1 MNDRLQF
8 RHHSEVFATNEAAI
22 DYIIHNTT
30 SLYAEPLVVGYGDPL
45 NPNVIL
51 VIGAATNETS
61 SMSQKYNTYTII
73 DIAKTEQEI
82 ADLGE
87 EIEAVA
93 KSLTLLPQET
103 DTLKLYSETTDDGT
117 IVSGDVKVAEYE
129 IFGNYKRDNIIHST
143 PWGIFTYVNLDFD
156 PETDT
161 FTFTVNGESTEYQ
174 VENNYVVS
182 GRYKRDDESIHLYM
196 KNGDEVV
203 IDVAKLIGEW
213 TVEGE
218 NSSTPIVL
226 TKETVKFNDDERD
239 QEWKDILKGDIRISP
254 ESDNILTK
262 SADGKSLVVK
272 GLAKNITYWHNGE
285 KLTVK
290 EGLDQA
296 LAKKVSTDSANMI
309 YERVDGIFAH
319 SDLEYIP
326 SENKLVFSITN
337 VTGGTTSKELELVGV
352 DLFTNIYYDSVHEEL
367 VLQYKD
373 NKGELREVRI
383 PISDMISEWEPYNEG
398 HSLEL
403 VRERITSGK
412 DKLYGDVKISSAE
425 NNILTEVDHRL
436 YVNGV
441 ADNIKYNPTTT
452 VRDKFNELDAKDAE
466 IEGNVE
472 GLDERVAELE
482 NTVIVDVM
490 DADGSVIVNKDNPHK
505 PTVAVHVSANESNI
519 IVKSAEGIFANA
531 SLAYDEET
539 NKLTFTNTLGSQEFQ
554 LVSNNQIRAI
564 YYDPSTEE
572 IVIVYVVDKEEKEV
586 RVPLRGLIEEW
597 TVDNDG
603 HTVQLTK
610 VEATGGA
617 PDKLSADLRI
627 SEREDNLLQILDGK
641 VYASKAQ
648 IDQNA
653 ADITI
658 LKGKVEVN
666 EGNIATLQSGV
677 NALEAKTDA
686 TNARLDEVSAK
697 ADANEIAIADEVAR
711 AEGAENAIDVRI
723 DNLTRDLSDEVNRAT
738 AAESANA
745 NAIAGVAERTTSL
758 EAKAQELTDGLT
770 AETTRALSAET
781 ALGTRVDDVTHLL
794 DDESARAQSAEQ
806 ANASA
811 IGAVAE
817 RTAAL
822 EAKDIALENAIVAE
836 QTRATSAETALDT
849 KISVTNAA
857 LETEVSR
864 AQAAEQANTDATN
877 LVAERATAL
886 EGRATALETGLTAA
900 NTAITENANAI
911 IREQGRAQDAE
922 LTLSNNIA
930 DLGSRMTTAEGNIG
944 QLRDDLTAEQTRAT
958 SAETALQVAV
968 DAITSDLSE
977 VSSLAD
983 TTRANLDAE
992 ITRAQASETSINNAL
1007 AAEITRATGAEGQLS
1022 NSIDQVKADTAST
1035 QNQLNLEITRS
1046 TEADTQFRTDLT
1058 AETNRAL
1065 SAETALDTKI
1075 TEEGVRATTEE
1086 IRILHLLDDE
1096 TAARTNAV
1104 ASINASIENEVTRA
1118 TNKENEI
1125 QAALTAEV
1133 TRSTEKDAELADA
1146 INAEVTRATAKE
1158 AELEGKIGAISG
1170 DTEGKLESISS
1181 SNVGIGVDS
1190 SDANNPIITFN
1201 LSDAEGNIVKLN
1213 GDGVFASADISYNEA
1228 TNTLTFSNSNGSKDI
1243 ALMSNSL
1250 VDRIYYQPSDE
1261 TIVVEYTVN
1270 GVRMPDVTIDVSAL
1284 ITEWEVGDTAT
1295 IDLTRTRNVSGVDQL
1310 TANVKVAANI
1320 DNNILKIGDGLYV
1333 DGTQIETNKNE
1344 IAAIKEATAG
1354 TSSALSEE
1362 VTRAQAA
1369 EQANASAIAAEVE
1382 RSTRV
1387 DGEHDAAITS
1397 LGNQVSTV
1405 SDNLAVESTRAAAAE
1420 QANASAISTETTRA
1434 LSAET
1439 ALQTALT
1446 NEVTRATGKE
1456 NEIEG
1461 RVANLETASD
1471 TVANGLAAEIT
1482 RATNAETALGTSI
1495 HNESDRAISAET
1507 TLQNAISTEKTRAEN
1522 VESALDTRVT
1532 TLETKVESNATSIAN
1547 EVSRATQADN
1557 DLQAAITA
1565 EETRATLVENELT
1578 GKVDGL
1584 TTRTTA
1590 VEGVASANAANI
1602 STIQTDLSNEII
1614 RSTGKDSEIEANVTS
1629 LTSRVSAVETSAQS
1643 NATNI
1648 ANVDSKLTNEIT
1660 RSTAKDEEIEGNVN
1674 TLAGRVSVVET
1685 SAQTNAA
1692 SILTLGSKVDNEI
1705 TRSTAKDEELT
1716 NSLTSLTSR
1725 VSSVET
1731 STQLNATDIATERS
1745 RATLAEQ
1752 GIQANVDAVS
1762 ATTANLA
1769 TAITK
1774 NAQDIVSANEAI
1786 AAEAE
1791 ARQAADEAIRT
1802 SVQAVRDG
1810 LIEEY
1815 ERAYA
1820 KEIEIANELT
1830 YVESDVEGLK
1840 PVVSSNSSAI
1850 TQLQIALNDE
1860 INRSTTQDTIISGNL
1875 ANEISRSTAKDA
1887 ELEARINAATL
1898 TFSDTTTINLVKDAN
1913 NNVTGTLK
1921 ISNAD
1926 TNIITSDSANEG
1938 IFASVR
1944 LDYDSS
1950 TNRLKLVTSAGEQAE
1965 IQLNGGSLIERMEY
1979 DPVNKELVITYKDQS
1994 NIEHTVRFGVTEL
2007 FNDWIVENPTQK
2019 SAVEL
2024 TKTEG
2029 TGGNPSTLSAKLLLS
2044 PLASNI
2050 AEFDTNGLYVD
2061 GSQIEENKERIVE
2074 LEAAVDVL
2082 EAASSE
2088 YIQDLTVISATV
2100 ATYSTRIDNLESQT
2114 AGMQNRMTQIEGQF
2128 ETINNTLT
2136 ANTQAISE
2144 ESARAIAAE
2153 NALRDSVTAETS
2165 ARQAA
2170 DEALSEYIAD
2180 EAAAREEADEALQTQ
2195 ITQNK
2200 IQVAEGDT
2208 TIILVESPDGQ
2219 GTTIS
2224 LGEMNAGYFDF

>member
-61 SMSQKYNTYTII
+61 SMSQKYNSYTII

-82 ADLGE
+82 ADLEE

-93 KSLTLLPQET
+93 KSLTILTRET
-103 DTLKLYSETTDDGT
+103 DTLKLYSEKTEDGT
-117 IVSGDVKVAEYE
+117 VLSGDVKVAEYE
-129 IFGNYKRDNIIHST
+129 IFDNYKRNNIIHST
-143 PWGIFTYVNLDFD
+143 PWGIFTYVGLDFD

-161 FTFTVNGESTEYQ
+161 FTFTVNGESTEFQ

-182 GRYKRDDESIHLYM
+182 GKYKRSDESIHLTM

-203 IDVAKLIGEW
+203 IDVSKLIGEW

-218 NSSTPIVL
+218 NSPTPIVL

-239 QEWKDILKGDIRISP
+239 QEWKDVLKGDIRISP
-254 ESDNILTK
+254 EEYNILAK
-262 SADGKSLVVK
+262 SADGRSLVVK
-272 GLAKNITYWHNGE
+272 GVAKNITYWHDGE

-290 EGLDQA
+290 EGLDRA
-296 LAKKVSTDSANMI
+296 LSKTVSTDSANMI

-319 SDLEYIP
+319 SDLEYIS
-326 SENKLVFSITN
+326 SENKLVFTVTN
-337 VTGGTTSKELELVGV
+337 ATGGTTSKELELVGV
-352 DLFTNIYYDSVHEEL
+352 DLFTNIYYDSAHEEL

-373 NKGELREVRI
+373 NKGEIREVRI

-403 VRERITSGK
+403 VRQREVTGK

-441 ADNIKYNPTTT
+441 ADNIKYNPTKT

-472 GLDERVAELE
+472 GLGERVAELE

-505 PTVAVHVSANESNI
+505 PALSVNVSAAENNI
-519 IVKSAEGIFANA
+519 ITKSAEGIFANA
-531 SLAYDEET
+531 TLAYDEET

-564 YYDPSTEE
+564 YYDSSTEE

-586 RVPLRGLIEEW
+586 RVPLRGLIDEW

-603 HTVQLTK
+603 HTVLLTK

-627 SEREDNLLQILDGK
+627 SERADNLIQILDGK

-653 ADITI
+653 ADIVI

-666 EGNIATLQSGV
+666 EAAIAALQSGV
-677 NALEAKTDA
+677 SALEEKTDA

-697 ADANEIAIADEVAR
+697 ADANEAAIAAEVAR
-711 AEGAENAIDVRI
+711 ATGAEGAIGTRI

-738 AAESANA
+738 AAETANA
-745 NAIAGVAERTTSL
+745 NAIAGVETRTTAL
-758 EAKAQELTDGLT
+758 EVKAQELTDAIT
-770 AETTRALSAET
+770 AETTRAISAET
-781 ALGTRVDDVTHLL
+781 ALNTRVDETNHLL
-794 DDESARAQSAEQ
+794 EDESARAQAAEQ
-806 ANASA
+806 ANALA
-811 IGAVAE
+811 INAVAE
-817 RTAAL
+817 RATAL
-822 EAKDIALENAIVAE
+822 EAKDVVLENAIAAE
-836 QTRATSAETALDT
+836 VTRATSAETALDT
-849 KISVTNAA
+849 KIAVTNSA
-857 LETEVSR
+857 LEAETAR
-864 AQAAEQANTDATN
+864 ATAAEQANTNATN
-877 LVAERATAL
+877 AVAERATAL
-886 EGRATALETGLTAA
+886 EARATALETGLTAA

-922 LTLSNNIA
+922 LVLSNNIA
-930 DLGSRMTTAEGNIG
+930 DLGARMTTAEGNVD
-944 QLRDDLTAEQTRAT
+944 QLRTDLTAETTRAT
-958 SAETALQVAV
+958 SAETSLQVAV
-968 DAITSDLSE
+968 DAIISDLSE
-977 VSSLAD
+977 VSAV
-983 TTRANLDAE
+983 ANATKDNLESE
-992 ITRAQASETSINNAL
+992 ITRAQASETAINNAL
-1007 AAEITRATGAEGQLS
+1007 QNEYTRATGAEAQLS
-1022 NSIDQVKADTAST
+1022 SSIEQVKADTAST

-1058 AETNRAL
+1058 AEKNRAL

-1075 TEEGVRATTEE
+1075 TEEGVRAATEE

-1096 TAARTNAV
+1096 AAARTNAV
-1104 ASINASIENEVTRA
+1104 AALNASIENEVTRA

-1125 QAALTAEV
+1125 QSILTAEI
-1133 TRSTEKDAELADA
+1133 TRSTEKDAELTTA
-1146 INAEVTRATAKE
+1146 INNEVARATAKE

-1181 SNVGIGVDS
+1181 SNVGIGVDNT
-1190 SDANNPIITFN
+1190 DANNPVVTLN
-1201 LSDAEGNIVKLN
+1201 LSATEGNIVKLN
-1213 GDGVFASADISYNEA
+1213 GDGIFASADIFYNEA

-1243 ALMSNSL
+1243 ALVSNSL
-1250 VDRIYYQPSDE
+1250 VDRIYYQPADE

-1270 GVRMPDVTIDVSAL
+1270 GVRMPDVVIDVTAL
-1284 ITEWEVGDTAT
+1284 VTEWEVGDTST
-1295 IDLTRTRNVSGVDQL
+1295 VDLTRTRNVSGIDQL
-1310 TANVKVAANI
+1310 TANVKVATNI
-1320 DNNILKIGDGLYV
+1320 ESNILKIGDGLYV
-1333 DGTQIETNKNE
+1333 DGTQIETNKSD
-1344 IAAIKEATAG
+1344 IAAIKTATAA
-1354 TSSALSEE
+1354 TSDALAAE
-1362 VTRAQAA
+1362 VTRAQGA

-1405 SDNLAVESTRAAAAE
+1405 SDNLAAEAARAAAAE
-1420 QANASAISTETTRA
+1420 QANSNAISAEATRA

-1439 ALQTALT
+1439 ALQTAL
-1446 NEVTRATGKE
+1446 NAEVTRATAKE

-1461 RVANLETASD
+1461 RVANLETASE
-1471 TVANGLAAEIT
+1471 TTANGLAAEIT
-1482 RATNAETALGTSI
+1482 RATNAENALTTSI
-1495 HNESDRAISAET
+1495 HTESDRAISAET
-1507 TLQNAISTEKTRAEN
+1507 ELQTALSTEKTRAEN
-1522 VESALDTRVT
+1522 AEAGLNTRLTAAEAAVDA
-1532 TLETKVESNATSIAN
+1532 NATEIAN
-1547 EVSRATQADN
+1547 EVARSTQADN
-1557 DLQAAITA
+1557 NLQAAITA
-1565 EETRATLVENELT
+1565 EETRATLVENDLT
-1578 GKVDGL
+1578 GKVEGL

-1590 VEGVASANAANI
+1590 VEGVASTNAANI
-1602 STIQTDLSNEII
+1602 ATLQTDLSNEII
-1614 RSTGKDSEIEANVTS
+1614 RSTGKDAELESAVNS
-1629 LTSRVSAVETSAQS
+1629 LTGRVSNVETSAQT
-1643 NATNI
+1643 NATAI
-1648 ANVDSKLTNEIT
+1648 STLDGKLTNEIT
-1660 RSTAKDEEIEGNVN
+1660 RSTAKDEEIEGNVSAIA
-1674 TLAGRVSVVET
+1674 TRLSAAEAGV
-1685 SAQTNAA
+1685 QTNA
-1692 SILTLGSKVDNEI
+1692 
-1705 TRSTAKDEELT
+1705 TA
-1716 NSLTSLTSR
+1716 
-1725 VSSVET
+1725 
-1731 STQLNATDIATERS
+1731 IATENS

-1752 GIQANVDAVS
+1752 TIQANVDAVA
-1762 ATTANLA
+1762 ATLANVSTAV
-1769 TAITK
+1769 TK
-1774 NAQDIVSANEAI
+1774 NAQDIVAANNAITAETAARQNADSALAESVQGVRDDL
-1786 AAEAE
+1786 AAEY
-1791 ARQAADEAIRT
+1791 Q
-1802 SVQAVRDG
+1802 
-1810 LIEEY
+1810 
-1815 ERAYA
+1815 RAYA
-1820 KEIEIANELT
+1820 KEIEIANNVT
-1830 YVESDVEGLK
+1830 TVTSDVEGLK
-1840 PVVSSNSSAI
+1840 PVVNANSSAI
-1850 TQLQIALNDE
+1850 TAIQIALNDE

-1875 ANEISRSTAKDA
+1875 ESEISRSTAKDA
-1887 ELEARINAATL
+1887 ELEAKIEAATL
-1898 TFSDTTTINLVKDAN
+1898 TFNDTTTIDLVKDAN
-1913 NNVTGTLK
+1913 NNVTGKLK

-1944 LDYDSS
+1944 LDYDTA
-1950 TNRLKLVTSAGEQAE
+1950 TNKLKLVTSAGEQAE
-1965 IQLNGGSLIERMEY
+1965 IQLNGGSLIESMEY
-1979 DPVNKELVITYKDQS
+1979 DSVNKELVITYKDQS
-1994 NIEHTVRFGVTEL
+1994 NVEHTVRFGVTEL
-2007 FNDWIVENPTQK
+2007 FNDWIVENPSQR

-2029 TGGNPSTLSAKLLLS
+2029 TGGNPSILSAKLLLS
-2044 PLASNI
+2044 PISSNI

-2061 GSQIEENKERIVE
+2061 GSQIEANKESIE
-2074 LEAAVDVL
+2074 TLEAEVAVL

-2088 YIQDLTVISATV
+2088 YIQDLSVISATV
-2100 ATYSTRIDNLESQT
+2100 ASYSSRIESLESQT

-2136 ANTQAISE
+2136 ANTKAIAD

-2153 NALRDSVTAETS
+2153 NALRDAITAETA
-2165 ARQAA
+2165 AREAA
-2170 DEALSEYIAD
+2170 DSALSDDIAA
-2180 EAAAREEADEALQTQ
+2180 EAAARQDADNALQEQ

-2200 IQVAEGDT
+2200 LKVAEGNT
-2208 TIILVESPDGQ
+2208 SITLVEDPSGN
-2219 GTTIS
+2219 GTTIA